1 MLLVWPKEKADCM
14 YFSCAFVLKTSS
26 LPTSAILK
34 IAGKHSYRVHV
45 GKHFVASGPSR
56 CAHGYCEYDV
66 LPIGRYSDGNDAVIT
81 VEMCSFNLSIISDTN
96 DRPCFGAEITD
107 GNTVLFSTADF
118 RCYELTDLN
127 TVVPRYS
134 WQRHF
139 VECYDMKHCR
149 AKLYPGNTC
158 EFPELAC
165 KRVES
170 YRLSERNVSYPTY
183 EIMNATSMCMGSV
196 HLDHNAP
203 PYYDRFLYEV
213 GNNGYDYNALE
224 DPVVETA
231 RCLTYHR
238 HSTKPSNRSF
248 ELFDLD
254 KNKSGFIM
262 AELEVLERSRIL
274 ILWDE
279 VLNDQGFID
288 PLRMRMAN
296 MIRLDLNAGIFNFES
311 FEPYTMRYIKV
322 VILNGSARINGV
334 RLRLF
339 ENPDCNRFKYDFA
352 NKEYTELLDAAVS
365 TFAQNAVDLLT
376 DCPSRERAAWLCD
389 SYFSGAAEKL
399 FTGSNKVE
407 AHFLDN
413 YAKYTPLPYFP
424 KQILPMTYPGE
435 FVNRRYIPNWNMW
448 YILEVYEHYKR
459 TGDRSVAES
468 SKHNV
473 LSVLQ
478 YFQGFENEYGL
489 LEDLSG
495 WVFVEW
501 SRANDF
507 TDGVNFPTNML
518 YHAALLA
525 AAGLYGDTYG
535 FQARAS
541 KLKEHLIRLSLNGG
555 LFFRDHAVRNED
567 GKLVVIDETSET
579 CQYYAFYFGFATA
592 QSNPQLLDTLLSQF
606 RYDRDDT
613 TVFPKVYKS
622 NAFIGNILRVAYL
635 SNNGYAREALEQV
648 VSYYHYMSKT
658 TGTLWE
664 YQTSHKS
671 CCHCFASYIA
681 IIILKATVGYVGT
694 ENGRVIFTT
703 AYLHEDCC
711 VTIPLSPSLTATV
724 TVKNGKRTV
733 VSPDG
738 FEAVMI

>member
-1 MLLVWPKEKADCM
+1 MLLAWPENKNDCL
-14 YFSCAFVLKTSS
+14 YFSCAFVLKSS
-26 LPTSAILK
+26 VLPTSSVLK
-34 IAGKHSYRVHV
+34 IAGKHLYRVHV

-66 LPIGRYSDGNDAVIT
+66 LPIGNYLEDTDTVIT
-81 VEMCSFNLSIISDTN
+81 VELCSFNLSIISDTN

-107 GNTVLFSTADF
+107 GNDILFSTADF

-139 VECYDMKHCR
+139 VECYEMKHCR
-149 AKLYPGNTC
+149 EKLYLGNTH
-158 EFPELAC
+158 EFPELPC
-165 KRVES
+165 KRVEA
-170 YRLSERNVSYPTY
+170 YRLSERSVSYPTY
-183 EIMNATSMCMGSV
+183 KIKKAKSICLGAV
-196 HLDHNAP
+196 KLDHNAP
-203 PYYDRFLYEV
+203 PYYDRFLFEV
-213 GNNGYDYNALE
+213 GNNGYAYNTIK

-238 HSTKPSNRSF
+238 CNTKPENMSF

-262 AELEVLERSRIL
+262 TELEVFEKSRLL

-279 VLNDQGFID
+279 VLNDRGFID

-296 MIRLDLNAGIFNFES
+296 MIRLDLEPGIFKFES
-311 FEPYTMRYIKV
+311 LEPYTMRYIKV
-322 VILNGSARINGV
+322 VVLNGSARINSV
-334 RLRLF
+334 SLRRF
-339 ENPDCNRFKYDFA
+339 ENPDCDKLKYDFA
-352 NKEYTELLDAAVS
+352 NKQYTELLDAAIS

-435 FVNRRYIPNWNMW
+435 FVNRRYIPNWDMW
-448 YILEVYEHYKR
+448 YILEVYEYYKR
-459 TGDRSVAES
+459 TGDRSMVER
-468 SKHNV
+468 SKHNIV
-473 LSVLQ
+473 SMLQ
-478 YFQGFENEYGL
+478 YFETFENEYGL
-489 LEDLSG
+489 LENLSG

-518 YHAALLA
+518 YHASLLA
-525 AAGLYGDTYG
+525 AAKLYGDTYG

-592 QSNPQLLDTLLSQF
+592 QSNPQLLDTLLTQF
-606 RYDRDDT
+606 GYDRDDAS
-613 TVFPKVYKS
+613 VFPKVYKS
-622 NAFIGNILRVAYL
+622 NAFIGNILWVAYL
-635 SNNGYAREALEQV
+635 SDHGYAKESLKQV
-648 VSYYHYMSKT
+648 VNYYHYMSER

-681 IIILKATVGYVGT
+681 IIILKATVGYIGT
-694 ENGRVIFTT
+694 ENDKIIFTDD
-703 AYLHEDCC
+703 YLPSDCC
-711 VTIPLSPSLTATV
+711 VSIPISPFTAATV
-724 TVKNGKRTV
+724 TVKNGKRSV
-733 VSPDG
+733 VTPDG
-738 FEAVMI
+738 FEAVIL